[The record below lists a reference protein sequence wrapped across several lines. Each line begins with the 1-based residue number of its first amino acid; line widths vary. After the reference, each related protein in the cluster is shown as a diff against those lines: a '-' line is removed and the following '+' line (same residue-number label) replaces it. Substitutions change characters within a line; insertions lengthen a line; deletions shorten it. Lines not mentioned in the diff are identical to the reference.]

1 MQRIRAVREMEMGS
15 ELFTQAV
22 RLVLVVVQLKSREK
36 DQGTQDPCL
45 VFSWMTEGRSI
56 IYNGV

>member
-15 ELFTQAV
+15 ELFTQAE

-36 DQGTQDPCL
+36 DQGTPDPGL
-45 VFSWMTEGRSI
+45 VCSWMTEGRSI

>member
-1 MQRIRAVREMEMGS
+1 MEMGS